1 MDDGPSAFELLSQMS
16 LFRDLSEEQLAE
28 IAESIPTLV
37 LSRDGVIYEQGSE
50 ADSFYIVLSGRVKL
64 HLVAR
69 QEQRSLGMLDEG
81 DYFGQEALEQG
92 QLRKVTASAVTDIV
106 LLVLS
111 ADFIS
116 GLIEQHPEMKKRFK
130 IITDSYHLFVRTAFP
145 WLGPREII
153 HFIGRRSPFYLIPRL
168 VLPAMGILLLLP
180 LWIYLYSSSQMMIF
194 FYLTVVTALVIAGL
208 TVWNIFDWSNDYSI
222 ITNRRVLFQEKII
235 LIYDSRQEVPLDAVL
250 ADDVITNQIGRWFD
264 FGDLVIRTYTGAITL
279 PGIRMPAEVKNLLDN
294 RRQRAHIHRQRNQRQ
309 TIRSTIRQQLGYEEG
324 GLEAEFMDQQ
334 IVPTVHTGTL
344 PNALSDLFMLRREVN
359 GIITYRTH
367 WFILIKKTF
376 LPGLLLFLTLLLL
389 ISRLVNLFTILSVKS
404 TLLFSLGFFLVFGLW
419 ALYQYVDWRNDRYIV
434 TDRELIDIY
443 KKPLRVENKRTAPLE
458 NILSIDYERP
468 NLIHLILNFGTV
480 YIRIGEASLT
490 FNNVFNPADVQR
502 EIFEWFL
509 SKKLTKQQQDDN
521 EDERRV
527 SEWLEIY
534 HQEVTRRGG
543 DGELS
548 DDGEE
553 ENE

>member
-1 MDDGPSAFELLSQMS
+1 MDDGPSATELLSQMS
-16 LFRDLSEEQLAE
+16 LFHDLSAEQLAE

-64 HLVAR
+64 HQFSGHSER
-69 QEQRSLGMLDEG
+69 PLGMLEEG
-81 DYFGQEALEQG
+81 DYFGQEALEKG
-92 QLRKVTASAVTDIV
+92 LLRKNTASAFSDIV

-111 ADFIS
+111 ADFID
-116 GLIEQHPEMKKRFK
+116 GLIEQYPVMNKRFK
-130 IITDSYHLFVRTAFP
+130 LVSASFHLFVRMEFP

-168 VLPAMGILLLLP
+168 ILPALGILLVLP

-194 FYLTVVTALVIAGL
+194 FYLTLVTALLIGGL

-264 FGDLVIRTYTGAITL
+264 FGDLVIRTYTGSITL
-279 PGIRMPAEVKNLLDN
+279 PGISMPAEVKNLLDN
-294 RRQRAHIHRQRNQRQ
+294 RRQRAHWHRQRNQRQ

-324 GLEAEFMDQQ
+324 SPEAELPEQP

-367 WFILIKKTF
+367 WFILLTKTF

-389 ISRLVNLFTILSVKS
+389 ISRLVNLFTFLSVKS
-404 TLLFSLGFFLVFGLW
+404 TLLFCLGLFLIFGLW
-419 ALYQYVDWRNDRYIV
+419 ALYQYIDWRNDRYII

-443 KKPLRVENKRTAPLE
+443 KKPLRIENKRTAPLE

-468 NLIHLILNFGTV
+468 NLIHLFLNFGTV

-490 FNNVFNPADVQR
+490 FNNVFNPAEVQR
-502 EIFEWFL
+502 EIFERFL
-509 SKKLTKQQQDDN
+509 SKKLNKQQQDDDEN
-521 EDERRV
+521 ERRV

-534 HQEVTRRGG
+534 HQEVTGQGVNG
-543 DGELS
+543 DSS
-548 DDGEE
+548 DDEEE
-553 ENE
+553 ENG

>member
-1 MDDGPSAFELLSQMS
+1 MDDGPSATELLSQMS

-50 ADSFYIVLSGRVKL
+50 ADSFYIILSGRVKIQIL
-64 HLVAR
+64 SR
-69 QEQRSLGMLDEG
+69 QAERTLGMLDEG

-92 QLRKVTASAVTDIV
+92 QLRKTSASAVTDIV

-111 ADFIS
+111 ADFIN
-116 GLIEQHPEMKKRFK
+116 GLIGQHPEMKKRFK
-130 IITDSYHLFVRTAFP
+130 MIADSFHLFVRMEFP

-168 VLPAMGILLLLP
+168 LLPALGTLLLLP
-180 LWIYLYSSSQMMIF
+180 LWIYLFSSSQLTIF
-194 FYLTVVTALVIAGL
+194 LYLTILTALLIVGL

-250 ADDVITNQIGRWFD
+250 ANDVITNQIGRWFD

-294 RRQRAHIHRQRNQRQ
+294 RRQRAHLHRQRNQRQ

-324 GLEAEFMDQQ
+324 SPETELSEQP

-344 PNALSDLFMLRREVN
+344 PNALSDLFMLRRDVN
-359 GIITYRTH
+359 GVITYRTH
-367 WFILIKKTF
+367 WFILLKKTF
-376 LPGLLLFLTLLLL
+376 LPTLLHFLTLLLL
-389 ISRLVNLFTILSVKS
+389 IARLVNVFTLLSVKS
-404 TLLFSLGFFLVFGLW
+404 TVFFCLGLFLVFGLW
-419 ALYQYVDWRNDRYIV
+419 ALYQYVDWRNDRYII

-443 KKPLRVENKRTAPLE
+443 KQPLRVENKRTAPLE
-458 NILSIDYERP
+458 SVLSIDYERP

-502 EIFEWFL
+502 EIFERFL
-509 SKKLTKQQQDDN
+509 SKKLNKQQQDDDEN
-521 EDERRV
+521 ERRV

-534 HQEVTRRGG
+534 HQEVTGHV
-543 DGELS
+543 DGETL
-548 DDGEE
+548 DDEEE